1 MCVLGFFLNIFFVLL
16 LLFFYASKRVD
27 NSFFRYYI
35 KVFKFRIYKG
45 SAEVR
50 VSVVTHFVR
59 LPASQGSQ
67 KCPFKLG
74 TLFLHPQQVV
84 IKTSGIT
91 GLSLPAD
98 NGLITAVL
106 GQPLGTLSLSAL
118 MMNDIQHTA
127 LLTIRLDKRDLR
139 RLKRREITATCQDLF
154 N

>member
-1 MCVLGFFLNIFFVLL
+1 MCFGFFLNIFFVLL
-16 LLFFYASKRVD
+16 LFFYAFKRVD
-27 NSFFRYYI
+27 NFFFRDYI

-67 KCPFKLG
+67 CPFKLG

>member
-1 MCVLGFFLNIFFVLL
+1 MVFKLSSVLLSLNLFFFKMIDKNMCVLGFFKIFFLFLL

-67 KCPFKLG
+67 
-74 TLFLHPQQVV
+74 
-84 IKTSGIT
+84 
-91 GLSLPAD
+91 
-98 NGLITAVL
+98 
-106 GQPLGTLSLSAL
+106 
-118 MMNDIQHTA
+118 
-127 LLTIRLDKRDLR
+127 
-139 RLKRREITATCQDLF
+139 
-154 N
+154 

>member
-1 MCVLGFFLNIFFVLL
+1 MCFGFFLNIFFVLL
-16 LLFFYASKRVD
+16 LFFYAFKRVD
-27 NSFFRYYI
+27 NFFFRDYI

-59 LPASQGSQ
+59 LPASQGLQ
-67 KCPFKLG
+67 CPFKLG